1 VDQAGSPESPAAT
14 DRFADWNWEDPDELN
29 QIMDE
34 FTVGLATATTLQ
46 QLATAPYS
54 ADQLAELGI
63 TGVEFAAFQTT
74 HPTGLGADLVGI
86 STPGGSTESGRL
98 YRVDGSCYF
107 TQLDIG
113 EPLPFED
120 GCLEWVY
127 AEHLIEHVPL
137 PTAMFWLSEVRRV
150 LAPGGL
156 LRLTTPD
163 LRKYVEGY
171 LSGNKFFA
179 THRRRVKLAIG
190 VAPPMPKRNAFMLN
204 QIFYLYGHRWLYDF
218 EELRYVL
225 GEAGFAE
232 HDITVCE
239 YREGSRPDVAGLDQ
253 TIRNDETIYVEA
265 RRSGGTELPPG

>member
-1 VDQAGSPESPAAT
+1 VDQPRSPESPAQEN
-14 DRFADWNWEDPDELN
+14 RFADWNWEDPDELN
-29 QIMDE
+29 QIMEE
-34 FTVGLATATTLQ
+34 FTVSLATATTLQ

-54 ADQLAELGI
+54 AAQLAALGI
-63 TGVEFAAFQTT
+63 TGIEFAAFRTT
-74 HPTGLGADLVGI
+74 HPAGLGADLVGI
-86 STPGGSTESGRL
+86 QTPEGSTEAGQL
-98 YRVDGSCYF
+98 YRVDDACYF
-107 TQLDIG
+107 TQLDIA
-113 EPLPFED
+113 EPLPFDD

-137 PTAMFWLSEVRRV
+137 PTARYWLSEVRRV

-204 QIFYLYGHRWLYDF
+204 QIFYLYGHRWLYDLD
-218 EELRYVL
+218 ELRYVL

-232 HDITVCE
+232 QDIAVCE
-239 YREGSRPDVAGLDQ
+239 YRSGSRSDVAELDQ
-253 TIRNDETIYVEA
+253 TIRNDETIYVEG
-265 RRSGGTELPPG
+265 RR